1 MRSIRFPL
9 VAVPVFIFVGNL
21 MNQSG
26 ITEVIYRF
34 ATTLVGRVHGGLAQV
49 NIVGS
54 LIFSGMSGAAL
65 ADIGGLGRI
74 EVKAMA
80 SHGFKREFAGALTCA
95 SAIVGPI
102 FPPSIP
108 LIIYGSATNVSII
121 QLLLAGIVPALIC
134 VALLMVTVAFL
145 AWKRN
150 FPRAARWPTLARAL
164 GRLPA
169 RACRRLMTPVLLVS
183 GMLLGFFTPT
193 EAASITVAYVIFISA
208 VIYRTLT
215 WQHLVHSAFE
225 TLKSTSAILII
236 VAAAALFG
244 WIMAIE
250 QIPQTVAKQLLS
262 LSTDPLMLLLIV
274 NVILLIAGHVPR
286 FDDGDAPH
294 HPDHRR
300 AAASCRRRPGPSRH
314 RRDLQPDARAPH
326 AADGARA
333 LPHHRHRPGLDARG
347 AARAAALLHPA
358 RRDAR
363 HHHALPGAVALDP
376 EDDPVGQDHSFPVSP
391 ALRSGHAALA
401 RRATGFPP
409 PREGIAVAPNPPGGP
424 RAKVF
429 ALSKSGERDAGDQ
442 LTFGFVPVSRRP
454 RAVLRPAVKPTSP
467 ASTTA
472 LCTLSA

>member
-1 MRSIRFPL
+1 VTALLLGAFTAFFLLGWPVVLAVMIPAIVYVLWNGFPIELIGQRMAYALDSFPL

-74 EVKAMA
+74 EIKAMS

-134 VALLMVTVAFL
+134 VALLMITVAIL
-145 AWKRN
+145 AWRRN
-150 FPRAARWPTLARAL
+150 FPRAPRWPTLRELWADF
-164 GRLPA
+164 LPA
-169 RACRRLMTPVLLVS
+169 LPALLTPVLLVS

-193 EAASITVAYVIFISA
+193 EAASITVAYVVFISA
-208 VIYRTLT
+208 VVYRTLT

-250 QIPQTVAKQLLS
+250 QIPQTLARNLLS

-274 NVILLIAGHVPR
+274 NVILLIAGMFLDSTTATLLIIPII
-286 FDDGDAPH
+286 A
-294 HPDHRR
+294 
-300 AAASCRRRPGPSRH
+300 GP
-314 RRDLQPDARAPH
+314 
-326 AADGARA
+326 
-333 LPHHRHRPGLDARG
+333 
-347 AARAAALLHPA
+347 LHLA
-358 RRDAR
+358 
-363 HHHALPGAVALDP
+363 GV
-376 EDDPVGQDHSFPVSP
+376 DPVHLGIVAIFNLMLGLLTPPMGLALFLITDIAQVSM
-391 ALRSGHAALA
+391 
-401 RRATGFPP
+401 
-409 PREGIAVAPNPPGGP
+409 
-424 RAKVF
+424 
-429 ALSKSGERDAGDQ
+429 
-442 LTFGFVPVSRRP
+442 
-454 RAVLRPAVKPTSP
+454 RAVLRELTPFYIPLVA
-467 ASTTA
+467 
-472 LCTLSA
+472 TLAIITLFPDLSLWIPKMIR

>member
-1 MRSIRFPL
+1 MTAFLLGSFTAFFLFGWPVVLAVMIPAVAYILWNGFPIELIGQRMAYALDSFPL

-34 ATTLVGRVHGGLAQV
+34 ATTLVARVHGGLAQV

-74 EVKAMA
+74 EVKAMS

-134 VALLMVTVAFL
+134 VALLMVTVAYL
-145 AWKRN
+145 AWRRN
-150 FPRAARWPTLARAL
+150 FPRAPRWPTLRELWADF
-164 GRLPA
+164 LPA
-169 RACRRLMTPVLLVS
+169 FPALMTPVLLVS

-244 WIMAIE
+244 WIMAVE
-250 QIPQTVAKQLLS
+250 QIPQVMARSLLS
-262 LSTDPLMLLLIV
+262 LSTDPVMLLLIV
-274 NVILLIAGHVPR
+274 NGILLIAGMFLDSTTATLLIIPII
-286 FDDGDAPH
+286 A
-294 HPDHRR
+294 
-300 AAASCRRRPGPSRH
+300 GP
-314 RRDLQPDARAPH
+314 
-326 AADGARA
+326 
-333 LPHHRHRPGLDARG
+333 
-347 AARAAALLHPA
+347 LHLA
-358 RRDAR
+358 
-363 HHHALPGAVALDP
+363 GV
-376 EDDPVGQDHSFPVSP
+376 DPVHLGIVAIFNLMLGLLTPP
-391 ALRSGHAALA
+391 MGLALFLI
-401 RRATGFPP
+401 TD
-409 PREGIAVAPNPPGGP
+409 IA
-424 RAKVF
+424 KT
-429 ALSKSGERDAGDQ
+429 SM
-442 LTFGFVPVSRRP
+442 
-454 RAVLRPAVKPTSP
+454 RAVLRELLPFYIPLLA
-467 ASTTA
+467 
-472 LCTLSA
+472 TLAIITFFPELSLWIPKMIR

>member
-1 MRSIRFPL
+1 MTFLLLSAFTALFLLGWPVVLAVMIPAVVYVLWNGFPIELIGQRMAYALDSFPL

-74 EVKAMA
+74 EVKAMS

-134 VALLMVTVAFL
+134 VALLMITVAIL
-145 AWKRN
+145 AWRRN
-150 FPRAARWPTLARAL
+150 FPRAARWPTLIEL
-164 GRLPA
+164 WSDFLPA
-169 RACRRLMTPVLLVS
+169 LPALLTPVLLVS

-250 QIPQTVAKQLLS
+250 QIPQTVARQLLS

-274 NVILLIAGHVPR
+274 NIILLIAGMFLDSTTATLLIIPVI
-286 FDDGDAPH
+286 A
-294 HPDHRR
+294 
-300 AAASCRRRPGPSRH
+300 GP
-314 RRDLQPDARAPH
+314 
-326 AADGARA
+326 
-333 LPHHRHRPGLDARG
+333 
-347 AARAAALLHPA
+347 LHLA
-358 RRDAR
+358 
-363 HHHALPGAVALDP
+363 GV
-376 EDDPVGQDHSFPVSP
+376 DPVHLGIVAIFNLMLGLLTPPMGLALFLITDIAQVSM
-391 ALRSGHAALA
+391 
-401 RRATGFPP
+401 
-409 PREGIAVAPNPPGGP
+409 
-424 RAKVF
+424 
-429 ALSKSGERDAGDQ
+429 
-442 LTFGFVPVSRRP
+442 
-454 RAVLRPAVKPTSP
+454 RAVLRELMPFYIPLIA
-467 ASTTA
+467 
-472 LCTLSA
+472 TLAIITLLPEVSLWIPKMIR

>member
-1 MRSIRFPL
+1 VTVFLLGAFTIFFLLGWPVVLAVMIPAVVYVLWNGFPIELIGQRMAYALDSFPL

-34 ATTLVGRVHGGLAQV
+34 ATTLVSRVHGGLAQV

-74 EVKAMA
+74 EVKAMT

-121 QLLLAGIVPALIC
+121 QLLLAGIVPALVC
-134 VALLMVTVAFL
+134 VALLMITVAIL
-145 AWKRN
+145 AWRRN
-150 FPRAARWPTLARAL
+150 FPRAGRWPTLREL
-164 GRLPA
+164 WSDFLPA
-169 RACRRLMTPVLLVS
+169 LPALLTPVLLVS

-215 WQHLVHSAFE
+215 WRHLVHSAFE

-250 QIPQTVAKQLLS
+250 QIPQTLARSLLS

-274 NVILLIAGHVPR
+274 NVILLIAGMFLDSTTATLLIIPII
-286 FDDGDAPH
+286 A
-294 HPDHRR
+294 
-300 AAASCRRRPGPSRH
+300 GP
-314 RRDLQPDARAPH
+314 
-326 AADGARA
+326 
-333 LPHHRHRPGLDARG
+333 
-347 AARAAALLHPA
+347 LHLA
-358 RRDAR
+358 
-363 HHHALPGAVALDP
+363 GV
-376 EDDPVGQDHSFPVSP
+376 DPVHLGIVAIFNLMLGLLTPPMGLALFLISDIAQVSM
-391 ALRSGHAALA
+391 
-401 RRATGFPP
+401 
-409 PREGIAVAPNPPGGP
+409 
-424 RAKVF
+424 
-429 ALSKSGERDAGDQ
+429 
-442 LTFGFVPVSRRP
+442 
-454 RAVLRPAVKPTSP
+454 RAVLRELLPFYLPLLA
-467 ASTTA
+467 
-472 LCTLSA
+472 TLGIITLFPELSLWIPKMIR